1 MQEKSGAKQTIENPL
16 DSVKRR
22 LRTRGKMQTVDLRAK
37 RRLVQ
42 NAVDFLTFV
51 LLLLQIGEIG
61 SWPRFLVDVHC
72 TSARVFNEHPN
83 SVSLRTS
90 ICNTFIECHPNLLQN
105 IFLCSL
111 NDLVPFLSP

>member
-22 LRTRGKMQTVDLRAK
+22 LRTRDKMQTVDLRAK

-61 SWPRFLVDVHC
+61 SWY
-72 TSARVFNEHPN
+72 
-83 SVSLRTS
+83 SLPSRRTLHIRQS
-90 ICNTFIECHPNLLQN
+90 FQ
-105 IFLCSL
+105 
-111 NDLVPFLSP
+111 